1 MCIEAQVSNLDNDTQ
16 RAAEDFSEACIFQSY
31 EVTHMPIKA
40 VNITIDRE
48 QRSITPGAVRGQ
60 AIIHLASI
68 AANEQVLLE
77 VTGDVDIPLAP
88 EDIIFIRGGE
98 KFSIGDGQPH
108 VEENPMVRKP
118 VAVTLNDQPLPESC
132 RTNRAKVTGAEL
144 KSLSGGSGVDLWVD
158 LDGLADEVIEDG
170 DRIIL
175 QFQDRFFTV
184 QREHED
190 RFYEVTV
197 ILDGE
202 DRDHRFPAMMT
213 VREATRRSLPPRD
226 RPQVNEFDLADG
238 NVGTAP
244 LNPDLTLK
252 QAGVRDGHTLSIT
265 KKNGGGG

>member
-1 MCIEAQVSNLDNDTQ
+1 
-16 RAAEDFSEACIFQSY
+16 
-31 EVTHMPIKA
+31 MPIKA
-40 VNITIDRE
+40 VHITIDRE
-48 QRSITPGAVRGQ
+48 QRSIIPGSVRGQ
-60 AIIHLASI
+60 AIINLASV
-68 AANEQVLLE
+68 AASEQVLFE
-77 VTGDVDIPLAP
+77 VTGDVDVPLTP

-108 VEENPMVRKP
+108 VEENPIVRKP

-132 RTNRAKVTGAEL
+132 RSNRAKATGAEL
-144 KSLSGGSGVDLWVD
+144 KSISGSSDVDLWVD

-170 DRIIL
+170 DRVIL
-175 QFQDRFFTV
+175 QPQDRFFTV
-184 QREHED
+184 QRENED

-202 DRDHRFPAMMT
+202 DREHRFPAMMT
-213 VREATRRSLPPRD
+213 VREAIQRSLPPRD
-226 RPQVNEFDLADG
+226 RPQVNDFDLADG

-252 QAGVRDGHTLSIT
+252 QAGVRDTHILSIT